1 LNIDQYSQAQSA
13 RISAQSLLDNQR
25 GVFDMA
31 IKPKPEVSAN
41 KTDASEHKDNRYVRA
56 FNVLAADN
64 KLPVDQIAKKAEI
77 KERAA
82 RAMIDAWNAAINALN
97 ARAAL
102 AVDPTTLIHDA
113 TADTQNGFSRVV
125 RLLATE
131 GDLGVAELA
140 KRANVSEATARRAA
154 DAYRSVLAAQP
165 VTQETRN
172 AKASSEPA
180 EEQNARPTRSSAT
193 SATSATKEK
202 AA

>member
-102 AVDPTTLIHDA
+102 AVDPTTLLHDA
-113 TADTQNGFSRVV
+113 ADAQNGFSRVV

-131 GDLGVAELA
+131 GDLDVAELA

-154 DAYRSVLAAQP
+154 EAYRSVLAAQA

-172 AKASSEPA
+172 GKGASQHAS
-180 EEQNARPTRSSAT
+180 EQNARPTRSSAT
-193 SATSATKEK
+193 K
-202 AA
+202 